1 MIKSYLYLIILLIS
15 IPGFSQNSR
24 LAGRII
30 DAKSGEPLS
39 DAKISINS
47 LAAGSSGKNGYFD
60 VRCKRGMEL
69 EVSFVGYTSWNA
81 TIEDC
86 SKTLNIALIPSVAE
100 LGEVQLKTALHVQR
114 ALENPVSEVQLNPV
128 ELNRGT
134 GLYLDDAINAN
145 VPGVSMNRRAVS
157 SGQQFNIRGYGNGVG
172 FRGATNNFDGQG
184 YKVYLN
190 NIPVTDAEGVTLLD
204 DIDFASIGSV
214 DVIKGPAGTKFGLA
228 IAGVVQLQTQ
238 RPEAGEISLGQELTV
253 GDYGLLRSTTKFAT
267 ATENTSLL
275 LNYGHQTS
283 DGYMAHTASDKD
295 FVNAVV
301 DFRPN
306 ENQYLSAYFGY
317 SNSYDQRGGELTI
330 EQYNN
335 LDYSGSARYIKNN
348 AHSEVIS
355 FRAGLSHSYLFNN
368 WLSNTT
374 SVFGSGVNSNASSAG
389 GWTDKTPVNYGTRS
403 VFDFSFNLNNDFA
416 LNGSAGFELQ
426 EQRAQI
432 VGYGMVENPEDPEGY
447 NIIGGLR
454 SNQFAVSNNSNI
466 FTEWTLQMPRDFSL
480 TAGVG
485 MSSMNIDLE
494 NRMYE
499 ADSDMERN
507 VNADYHNLVS
517 PHFALNKIFNDNVS
531 VYASYSRGYN
541 APVSGNIVLSTS
553 GELNTGLE
561 PEVGDQLEIGS
572 KGSLFS
578 NRLYYEAAV
587 FNAFFKNKFTSV
599 AVPLDENTTSYTYIA
614 NGGKLDNKGIEL
626 LLKFNAYES
635 SAGFFRSIRPYGNFT
650 YSDFEYEDYAYESL
664 NSEGEAVQVDYS
676 GNAVA
681 GVAPWVVNAGVDLQS
696 NAGFYGNIN
705 YSYRDTVPF
714 TSDGANVTD
723 PYNLLNAK
731 LGYRQNFGHFEADVY
746 VGARN
751 ITGSQ
756 YYYMVFL
763 NQLPD
768 AYLPAPYEAN
778 YFGGIRLKYNF

>member
-1 MIKSYLYLIILLIS
+1 MIRFFLYLLVLMIS
-15 IPGFSQNSR
+15 ALGFSQNKR
-24 LAGRII
+24 LTGRVF
-30 DAKSGEPLS
+30 DAETGEPLQG
-39 DAKISINS
+39 AKISINNF
-47 LAAGSSGKNGYFD
+47 AAGSSGENGYFE
-60 VRCKRGMEL
+60 VRCKRGMQL
-69 EVSFVGYTSWNA
+69 EVSFVGYTSWTA
-81 TIEDC
+81 AVEDC
-86 SKTLNIALIPSVAE
+86 SETLNIALIPAVAE

-228 IAGVVQLQTQ
+228 IAGVVQLQTE
-238 RPEAGEISLGQELTV
+238 RPEAGETSLAQQLSV
-253 GDYGLLRSTTKFAT
+253 GDYGLFRSTTQFAT

-283 DGYMAHTASDKD
+283 DGYMAHTASTKD
-295 FVNAVV
+295 FVNAVA
-301 DFRPN
+301 DYRPN
-306 ENQYLSAYFGY
+306 QHQYLSAYFGY

-374 SVFGSGVNSNASSAG
+374 SIFGSGVSSNASSAG
-389 GWTDKTPVNYGTRS
+389 GWTDKTPVNYGARS
-403 VFDFSFNLNNDFA
+403 VFDFNFKLNNDFA
-416 LNGSAGFELQ
+416 LSGSAGLELQ
-426 EQRAQI
+426 EQRAQV
-432 VGYGMVENPEDPEGY
+432 VGYGMVENPEDPDGY

-454 SNQFAVSNNSNI
+454 SNQFALSNNSNI
-466 FTEWTLQMPRDFSL
+466 FTEWTLQMPLDFSL

-485 MSSMNIDLE
+485 ISAMNIDLE

-499 ADSDMERN
+499 AGSDRERN
-507 VNADYHNLVS
+507 VNADYHDLVS
-517 PHFALNKIFNDNVS
+517 PHFALNKVFNENVS
-531 VYASYSRGYN
+531 VYVSYSRGYN

-561 PEVGDQLEIGS
+561 PEVGDQFEIGS

-587 FNAFFKNKFTSV
+587 FNAFFKDKFTSV
-599 AVPLDENTTSYTYIA
+599 AVPLDENTTAYTYIA
-614 NGGKLDNKGIEL
+614 NGGKLDNKGVEL
-626 LLKFNAYES
+626 LLKLNAYES

-650 YSDFEYEDYAYESL
+650 YSDFEYKDYAYESL
-664 NSEGEAVQVDYS
+664 NSDGEPVQVDYS

-681 GVAPWVVNAGVDLQS
+681 GVAPWVVNAGVDFLTHP
-696 NAGFYGNIN
+696 GFYGNIN
-705 YSYRDTVPF
+705 YSYRDAVPF
-714 TSDGANVTD
+714 TSDGENVAN
-723 PYNLLNAK
+723 PYNLLNAR
-731 LGYRQNFGHFEADVY
+731 LGYRQVYGNFEVDIYA
-746 VGARN
+746 GARN

-778 YFGGIRLKYNF
+778 YFGGINLKYNF